1 MLKKIIRA
9 AIKATKV
16 TRNRLVSYAYPAEK
30 IDKIPESFEPEPYLN
45 SLYLEI
51 IAEGDVQRLNYAWG
65 VLQSA
70 NLAKNLGI
78 SRISVIEL
86 GVAGGNGLV
95 DLEKVAE
102 KVENVLG
109 IEIDVYG
116 FDSGSGL
123 PKPQD
128 YRDLPNLWSE
138 GYFPMNQEKLQ
149 KRLKKAR
156 ILLGLVEDTIQQFIN
171 SAPSPV
177 AFIAFDL
184 DLYSSTMAAF
194 KLLEADSS
202 LLLPR
207 VYCYFDDIL
216 GFTYGDHNG
225 ERLAISEFNVSNN
238 MRKISQIYGLKHF
251 VPWQVANNWWVD
263 CFYMAHVIDHKL
275 YGSNDG
281 FLKEITLELEE
292 HHI

>member
-1 MLKKIIRA
+1 MLKKIIIA

-16 TRNRLVSYAYPAEK
+16 TRNRLVSYAYSAEK
-30 IDKIPESFEPEPYLN
+30 VDEVTELEPEPYLN
-45 SLYLEI
+45 SIYLKI

-138 GYFPMNQEKLQ
+138 GYFPMNQENLQ

-251 VPWQVANNWWVD
+251 VPWQVANNWWID
-263 CFYMAHVIDHKL
+263 CVYMAHIIDHKL

-281 FLKEITLELEE
+281 FLKGVTLELEE
-292 HHI
+292 HRI

>member
-1 MLKKIIRA
+1 
-9 AIKATKV
+9 
-16 TRNRLVSYAYPAEK
+16 
-30 IDKIPESFEPEPYLN
+30 
-45 SLYLEI
+45 
-51 IAEGDVQRLNYAWG
+51 
-65 VLQSA
+65 
-70 NLAKNLGI
+70 
-78 SRISVIEL
+78 
-86 GVAGGNGLV
+86 
-95 DLEKVAE
+95 
-102 KVENVLG
+102 
-109 IEIDVYG
+109 
-116 FDSGSGL
+116 
-123 PKPQD
+123 
-128 YRDLPNLWSE
+128 
-138 GYFPMNQEKLQ
+138 MNQEKLQ

-207 VYCYFDDIL
+207 VYCYFDVIL

-251 VPWQVANNWWVD
+251 VPWQVANNWWID

-281 FLKEITLELEE
+281 FLKGVTLELEE
-292 HHI
+292 HRI